1 MMPLLVVNG
10 HTDSVYLIN
19 VSIYDV
25 IAIFAMCVVIHAG
38 FGIWLICSVEVL
50 ELLSTISLDLE
61 PVELVVSD
69 LAYVSWV
76 AWRLWHRS
84 FTVSGFIAVFKV
96 FE

>member
-38 FGIWLICSVEVL
+38 LGIWLICSVDVL
-50 ELLSTISLDLE
+50 ELLSAISLDLE

-69 LAYVSWV
+69 LA
-76 AWRLWHRS
+76 
-84 FTVSGFIAVFKV
+84 
-96 FE
+96 